1 MCHGAERL
9 EESPF
14 VLVSETEGPARASF
28 SCPEAASPA
37 NAVCL
42 AQTSWFWISNL
53 QMQRWDLYHFKMQQ
67 FYRRT
72 TGSHAWLTLVIVSR
86 TFPWLGNKFI
96 YAVWIYIYQI
106 WMCLCEYCVCF
117 KPQNVFVSLFLGQA
131 QNYWW
136 LFISLCLHLYLFFPN
151 LNISV
156 LSNTIL
162 FLYLLYQRLWTSQ
175 HQNDNNLMT
184 TKHLIIKS
192 IYVFDSTP
200 QSVKSNYYV
209 LKSFGIYFIS
219 DYTSNGR
226 RISFACFTCRFLMI
240 AFRLNFI

>member
-1 MCHGAERL
+1 MMFPQIWGQYDRRETWQVWLSEKCWNWRALYAQVIIKRTVIRGESQMCHGAERL

-136 LFISLCLHLYLFFPN
+136 LFISLCLHLYLFF
-151 LNISV
+151 S
-156 LSNTIL
+156 
-162 FLYLLYQRLWTSQ
+162 
-175 HQNDNNLMT
+175 
-184 TKHLIIKS
+184 
-192 IYVFDSTP
+192 
-200 QSVKSNYYV
+200 
-209 LKSFGIYFIS
+209 
-219 DYTSNGR
+219 
-226 RISFACFTCRFLMI
+226 
-240 AFRLNFI
+240 